1 MLSLSQKALRG
12 VVWASVERIG
22 GKLIQFFTTII
33 LARTLIPEDYGLI
46 AMISIFFGISLILID
61 SGLSQAL
68 IREDQITEN
77 DKSTTFFV
85 NLYIALILFVFL
97 WFGAPFI
104 SAFYEEKVL
113 VSLIRYMAFIP
124 IFFSISIIQRAYYIH
139 KINFRT
145 QAIINL
151 IASLLSGLSA
161 IILASYEFG
170 VWAIATQ
177 QVVLVFVTSFLFW
190 GINPWIPKGF
200 INPKSFKKL
209 FGFGSNLMLSG
220 LINLIF
226 VEIYKVIIG
235 RLYSTQLLGF
245 YAQAENIKNI
255 ISKNITEII
264 VRVTYPTLSK
274 IKGDLERLK
283 DGYRKILEI
292 NSLIIF
298 PAMIGMILV
307 AEPTIILLIGEKWI
321 KSVPILQLLAISG
334 MINHVHAINLNILKV
349 VGRTD
354 LILKISLIK
363 KIGVSLAIIIGLN
376 YGFWGLILAQ
386 VFSSFAS
393 LFVNLYYTEKLINYS
408 KIEQL
413 LDVFSILLYSFPM
426 AIAVICLDL
435 LQFNNEILKLI
446 SLTITGIFI
455 YCGTCLIFKPNSF
468 KELIYIVKSKIQIL
482 NQ

>member
-1 MLSLSQKALRG
+1 MVR
-12 VVWASVERIG
+12 
-22 GKLIQFFTTII
+22 
-33 LARTLIPEDYGLI
+33 
-46 AMISIFFGISLILID
+46 
-61 SGLSQAL
+61 
-68 IREDQITEN
+68 
-77 DKSTTFFV
+77 
-85 NLYIALILFVFL
+85 
-97 WFGAPFI
+97 APFI

-354 LILKISLIK
+354 LILKNFINK
-363 KIGVSLAIIIGLN
+363 KDRVSLVIIIGLN
-376 YGFWGLILAQ
+376 YGFWG
-386 VFSSFAS
+386 
-393 LFVNLYYTEKLINYS
+393 
-408 KIEQL
+408 
-413 LDVFSILLYSFPM
+413 
-426 AIAVICLDL
+426 
-435 LQFNNEILKLI
+435 
-446 SLTITGIFI
+446 
-455 YCGTCLIFKPNSF
+455 
-468 KELIYIVKSKIQIL
+468 
-482 NQ
+482 